1 MKLLVYTTSLS
12 CKYIA
17 DACKIVNEKNK
28 KFKFA
33 FIFKKRNNFSDKDL
47 RNLEYLKDQKNFF
60 FQRTIGPKKIDNR
73 YLDHFEKYSY

>member
-17 DACKIVNEKNK
+17 DACKIVSEKNK

-33 FIFKKRNNFSDKDL
+33 FIL
-47 RNLEYLKDQKNFF
+47 
-60 FQRTIGPKKIDNR
+60 KKITLVQR
-73 YLDHFEKYSY
+73 SEI